1 MSYLSQRK
9 QWVKIGPSRSYW
21 GNLSHGV
28 PQGSILGPLI
38 FNIFLN
44 DVFYVLD
51 KQCNLYNYADDNTL
65 VNSDACILSLKSKLE
80 KSANMASHW
89 FANNHM
95 KSNFSKFQAMILN
108 NHPDSCEISLR
119 VANTDVKLNDCVKLL
134 GVYIDYE
141 LKFTNHVDHLCKRT
155 PRQLSAIR
163 RIAKYLNKDCIM
175 KLFNAFILSNVNYSS
190 IVWHFCPRES
200 TSKVEKIH
208 KSVLRI
214 VLNDYKSNYDTLL
227 QLSNL
232 QPLLISR
239 FKAILYE
246 VYKCTREIN
255 PSFMNELFSKII
267 HPYHTRSGSM
277 LTHSRASSI
286 KYDINNFVFQGAKS
300 WNSLPASAKR
310 IGKSIWFKSFLEEW
324 NGSECKCGY
333 CILCILRQQSSLQ
346 LLEETMDAIMC
357 WQNSPTTVNLQ

>member
-1 MSYLSQRK
+1 
-9 QWVKIGPSRSYW
+9 
-21 GNLSHGV
+21 
-28 PQGSILGPLI
+28 
-38 FNIFLN
+38 
-44 DVFYVLD
+44 
-51 KQCNLYNYADDNTL
+51 
-65 VNSDACILSLKSKLE
+65 
-80 KSANMASHW
+80 MASNW

-108 NHPDSCEISLR
+108 NHPDSCEIYLR

-155 PRQLSAIR
+155 SRQLSAIR

-175 KLFNAFILSNVNYSS
+175 KLFNAFILSNFNYSS
-190 IVWHFCPRES
+190 IVWHFCPHES
-200 TSKVEKIH
+200 TSKVKKIH
-208 KSVLRI
+208 KSALRI

-277 LTHSRASSI
+277 LTQPRASSI
-286 KYDINNFVFQGAKS
+286 KYGINNFVFQGAKL
-300 WNSLPASAKR
+300 WNSLPASAK
-310 IGKSIWFKSFLEEW
+310 GLENPYDFKSFLEEW
-324 NGSECKCGY
+324 NGPECKCGY
-333 CILCILRQQSSLQ
+333 CILCSIK
-346 LLEETMDAIMC
+346 
-357 WQNSPTTVNLQ
+357 TV